1 MRTTA
6 ILVAA
11 GEGRRIGGDVSKT
24 YLPIAGRPLF
34 LRALDRLFSTP
45 AIHDVILVIAPD
57 DFARCETFL
66 RGDINLSNRS
76 WSMQSGGATRQQS
89 VQRGLAR
96 LPADTEIVVIHDGA
110 RPFVS
115 AGLLERC
122 IAAAADKGA
131 AVVGS
136 PARDTIKIVTSDGWV
151 QSTPERRSLWEIQ
164 TPQAFRRDIIVAA
177 HEKAAREGF
186 TATDDAM
193 VVERTGQP
201 VIVIEGEC
209 LNFKITVP
217 DDIWLAELLIRAGR
231 VP

>member
-1 MRTTA
+1 M
-6 ILVAA
+6 
-11 GEGRRIGGDVSKT
+11 
-24 YLPIAGRPLF
+24 
-34 LRALDRLFSTP
+34 
-45 AIHDVILVIAPD
+45 
-57 DFARCETFL
+57 
-66 RGDINLSNRS
+66 
-76 WSMQSGGATRQQS
+76 
-89 VQRGLAR
+89 
-96 LPADTEIVVIHDGA
+96 IHDGA

-136 PARDTIKIVTSDGWV
+136 PARDTIKIVSSDGWV

-193 VVERTGQP
+193 VVERTGQ
-201 VIVIEGEC
+201 
-209 LNFKITVP
+209 
-217 DDIWLAELLIRAGR
+217 AGDCC
-231 VP
+231 